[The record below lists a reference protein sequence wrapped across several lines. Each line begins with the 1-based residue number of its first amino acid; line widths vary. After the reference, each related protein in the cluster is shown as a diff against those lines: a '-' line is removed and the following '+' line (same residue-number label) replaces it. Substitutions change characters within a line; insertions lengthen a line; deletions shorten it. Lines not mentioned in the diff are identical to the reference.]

1 MGYKVYT
8 NTVNVEEELL
18 NKLSILGL
26 EIALP
31 KDDDEE
37 ESDNN
42 EEKTDNE

>member
-1 MGYKVYT
+1 MGYKVNT

-31 KDDDEE
+31 KDDEE
-37 ESDNN
+37 DNL

>member
-1 MGYKVYT
+1 MGYKVNT

-31 KDDDEE
+31 KDDEE
-37 ESDNN
+37 NQ